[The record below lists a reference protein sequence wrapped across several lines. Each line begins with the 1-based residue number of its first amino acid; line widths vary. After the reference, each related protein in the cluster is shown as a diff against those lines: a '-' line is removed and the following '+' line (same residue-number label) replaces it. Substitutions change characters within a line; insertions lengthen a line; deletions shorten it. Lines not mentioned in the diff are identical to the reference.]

1 MNKDTYALVL
11 STYIHLNPPRA
22 GIVKDLK
29 EYKWSS
35 YINYIKQAKSSIN
48 RLDMDFV
55 LNMLS
60 KDKKQSRR
68 YYKKYVRD
76 NIDMKDP
83 GKSIFR
89 SIVLGSTEYVEYIM
103 GKIEKLGN
111 KREIAGTRKVNTK
124 TSKEIIKL
132 IEREYKISRSN
143 VIDRK
148 KGNIYRKLSMY
159 LIKKHTEL
167 KLQEIGKIYD
177 LDYSAVSQSCKR
189 FERGIKEDRKLARKV
204 KQIENKLTIQL

>member
-1 MNKDTYALVL
+1 VDKDTYALVL
-11 STYIHLNPPRA
+11 STYIHLNPLRA

-48 RLDMDFV
+48 RLDTELV

-68 YYKKYVRD
+68 YYKKYVKD

-132 IEREYKISRSN
+132 IEKEYKLSTSN
-143 VIDRK
+143 IIDRK

-159 LIKKHTEL
+159 LINKHTGL
-167 KLQEIGKIYD
+167 KLQEIGKDIRSG
-177 LDYSAVSQSCKR
+177 LFCSITELQEV
-189 FERGIKEDRKLARKV
+189 
-204 KQIENKLTIQL
+204 

>member
-1 MNKDTYALVL
+1 VDKDTYALVL
-11 STYIHLNPPRA
+11 STYIHLNPLRA

-48 RLDMDFV
+48 RLDTELV

-68 YYKKYVRD
+68 YYKKYVKD

-89 SIVLGSTEYVEYIM
+89 SIVLGSTEYVEYIQ
-103 GKIEKLGN
+103 
-111 KREIAGTRKVNTK
+111 
-124 TSKEIIKL
+124 
-132 IEREYKISRSN
+132 
-143 VIDRK
+143 
-148 KGNIYRKLSMY
+148 SM
-159 LIKKHTEL
+159 
-167 KLQEIGKIYD
+167 
-177 LDYSAVSQSCKR
+177 
-189 FERGIKEDRKLARKV
+189 
-204 KQIENKLTIQL
+204 